1 MRLRVHG
8 KGCRAG
14 VGSGA
19 GGMGSTCA
27 GHAGRAHRTT
37 LPAAYCQVPGR
48 HTRTQRSR
56 KHTPLGSASA
66 RLGLGSA
73 PATPHHV
80 APPPPPP
87 PHPPPPTHTQ
97 RTRALRVALRPAAQV
112 LLLLALAVLG
122 EPGPEQGVGLLVG
135 GPLGVVVGA
144 QVANLL
150 VRRLG
155 QLPAARGA
163 RGWRE
168 ARAGRRE
175 VRAGRRQVET
185 GKREA
190 RGEGGRV
197 PRGYARTTLIRA
209 HEQCM

>member
-1 MRLRVHG
+1 MRRA
-8 KGCRAG
+8 CRACA
-14 VGSGA
+14 SHYAACCLLPGA
-19 GGMGSTCA
+19 RQT
-27 GHAGRAHRTT
+27 HTN
-37 LPAAYCQVPGR
+37 AAVTQT
-48 HTRTQRSR
+48 HT
-56 KHTPLGSASA
+56 A

-73 PATPHHV
+73 RPRLGSRHATPRR
-80 APPPPPP
+80 PPPTATPP
-87 PHPPPPTHTQ
+87 PPPPTHTQ